1 MQTSS
6 ATSAHKNQRHIAY
19 VSQQADVADEV
30 CIGGFP
36 VFGDP
41 VFCCEK
47 HCACALYVVCLWSGF
62 SDACAES
69 SEFVRQGASPGGDL
83 GSGN

>member
-1 MQTSS
+1 MYL
-6 ATSAHKNQRHIAY
+6 ILW
-19 VSQQADVADEV
+19 ADVADEV
-30 CIGGFP
+30 CVGDFP

-47 HCACALYVVCLWSGF
+47 HCACAFYAVCLRSGF

-69 SEFVRQGASPGGDL
+69 SKFVHQEAGTGGDL
-83 GSGN
+83 RAGD